1 MWFLTVVTKLI
12 YDFVQINLVAK
23 TNVLQALF
31 IMCVS
36 VPKTTKVLTSLIRKP
51 HFHGTTYVITFIHFV
66 YWMEN
71 DV

>member
-1 MWFLTVVTKLI
+1 MRFLTVVTKLI

-23 TNVLQALF
+23 TNVLHAF
-31 IMCVS
+31 FYV

-51 HFHGTTYVITFIHFV
+51 QFHGTTYVITFIHFV